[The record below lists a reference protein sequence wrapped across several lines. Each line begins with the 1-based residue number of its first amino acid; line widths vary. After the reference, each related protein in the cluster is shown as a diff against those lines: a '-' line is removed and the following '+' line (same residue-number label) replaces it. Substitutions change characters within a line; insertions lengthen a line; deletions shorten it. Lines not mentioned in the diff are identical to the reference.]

1 MDKCSRGIVA
11 STQPSE
17 APHAYYF
24 VPVLLV
30 AFPRHQTGHRLQP
43 DVSVEA
49 DKSETF
55 LRIQKDLFRLLD
67 EEDKAPGGF
76 KVCNQKLHRRELV
89 WSRVVRKLLA
99 LFLLRNDPHLKFV
112 SAAIG
117 V

>member
-1 MDKCSRGIVA
+1 M
-11 STQPSE
+11 
-17 APHAYYF
+17 
-24 VPVLLV
+24 
-30 AFPRHQTGHRLQP
+30 
-43 DVSVEA
+43 EA

-55 LRIQKDLFRLLD
+55 VRIQKDLVRLLD

-117 V
+117 T